1 MASDN
6 KVTLSVKGIDCVN
19 CATKIENKI
28 KKLDEVK
35 DVSIDFV
42 NERMELNTDKKEE
55 EIIKLVQNA
64 TNSVEDNVKISSM
77 RNVQDHNEDHNH
89 NHDGIDNVENIK
101 RLLIIGGLIYLA
113 AIILPVNKAIKIVL
127 FTISY
132 FIVGKDVLINAYKN
146 IRSGEFFDENFLMG
160 IATIG
165 AFIVGEYA
173 EAVAVMLFYQV
184 GELFQEMAVNKSRKS
199 ISDLMNIKPD
209 FANLKVE
216 NEIKKVLPEEVNVND
231 LILVKPGEKVPL
243 DGIIIEGT
251 STGDTAALTGES
263 LPREFGVGDEILS
276 GTVNNNGLLTIKVTK
291 VFSDSTV
298 SKILDLVQNAS
309 SKKSKTEKF
318 ITKFARYYTPII
330 VGVALLVATVP
341 PFVLGNGTFYEW
353 FYRALI
359 FLVVSCPCALVISIP
374 LGFFGGIGAA
384 SKNGI
389 LIKGGNYLEALD
401 KVDTVIMDKT
411 GTITKGTFKV
421 VEINVKNDK
430 ISKEKLLEY
439 VADVESFSNHPIAK
453 SVVEEYEKNGQKVIK
468 ESIKKYDEISGYG
481 ISAEL
486 DDTNILV
493 GNNKLMELE
502 KIEYDFIESIG
513 TTIYVAIDREY
524 AGNIVIADQIKEDSV
539 NAVKALK
546 NQGISNIVMLTG
558 DNRNIANNI
567 AKKVGI
573 NEVYSEL
580 LPNEKVEK
588 VEEIFSKK
596 ENKSGKVLFVGDGI
610 NDAPVLARAD
620 IGVAMGGVGSDAAI
634 EAADVVI
641 MTDELSKISD
651 AIKISK
657 KTKKIVWQ
665 NIVFALCV
673 KAIVLLLGIFGL
685 STMWEAV
692 FADVGVALIAVLN
705 STRVLNMKLDK

>member
-1 MASDN
+1 MALDN

-19 CATKIENKI
+19 CATKIENRI
-28 KKLDEVK
+28 RSLDGVK
-35 DVSIDFV
+35 DVSIDFI
-42 NERMELNTDKKEE
+42 NEKMELNTDKKED
-55 EIIKLVQNA
+55 EIVKLVQNA
-64 TNSVEDNVKISSM
+64 TNLVEDNVKVSSM
-77 RNVQDHNEDHNH
+77 NAQHHNEDHHH
-89 NHDGIDNVENIK
+89 NIDNVENIK
-101 RLLIIGGLIYLA
+101 KLLIIGGLIYLF
-113 AIILPVNKAIKIVL
+113 AIILPVNKYIKIIL
-127 FTISY
+127 FVISY
-132 FIVGKDVLINAYKN
+132 FIVGKDVLVSAYKN
-146 IRSGEFFDENFLMG
+146 IRAGEFFDENFLMG

-165 AFIVGEYA
+165 AFLVGEYT

-558 DNRNIANNI
+558 DNRNIANDI

-580 LPNEKVEK
+580 LPNEKVDK
-588 VEEIFSKK
+588 VEEIFAKK
-596 ENKSGKVLFVGDGI
+596 ENKDGKVLFVGDGI

-651 AIKISK
+651 TIKIAK

-665 NIVFALCV
+665 NIIFALSV
-673 KAIVLLLGIFGL
+673 KAIVLLLGILGL
-685 STMWEAV
+685 SNMWEAV

-705 STRVLNMKLDK
+705 STRVLNMKLEK

>member
-1 MASDN
+1 MALDN

-19 CATKIENKI
+19 CATKIENRI
-28 KKLDEVK
+28 RSLDGVK
-35 DVSIDFV
+35 DVSIDFI
-42 NERMELNTDKKEE
+42 NEKMELNTDKKED
-55 EIIKLVQNA
+55 EIVKLVQNA
-64 TNSVEDNVKISSM
+64 TNLVEDNVKVSSM
-77 RNVQDHNEDHNH
+77 NAQHHNEDHHH
-89 NHDGIDNVENIK
+89 NIDNVENIK
-101 RLLIIGGLIYLA
+101 KLLIIGGLIYLF
-113 AIILPVNKAIKIVL
+113 AIILPVNKYIKIIL
-127 FTISY
+127 FVISY
-132 FIVGKDVLINAYKN
+132 FIVGKDVLVSAYKN
-146 IRSGEFFDENFLMG
+146 IRAGEFFDENFLMG

-165 AFIVGEYA
+165 AFLVGEYT

-558 DNRNIANNI
+558 DNRNIANDI

-580 LPNEKVEK
+580 LPNEKVDK
-588 VEEIFSKK
+588 VEEIFAKK
-596 ENKSGKVLFVGDGI
+596 ENKDGKVLFVGDGI
-610 NDAPVLARAD
+610 NDAPVLARVD

-651 AIKISK
+651 TIKIAK

-665 NIVFALCV
+665 NIIFALSV
-673 KAIVLLLGIFGL
+673 KAIVLLLGILGL

-705 STRVLNMKLDK
+705 STRVLNMKLEK